1 MKAALF
7 WMLILSFG
15 GLAVLA
21 VVFRSQQARDALRF
35 IRNAMWLYIAAVFV
49 LALLQVYREGF

>member
-1 MKAALF
+1 MKAVLWLLVLSLAGLF
-7 WMLILSFG
+7 
-15 GLAVLA
+15 VLA

-35 IRNAMWLYIAAVFV
+35 IRNAIWIYIAVVFA